1 MIVMTVVL
9 VEWDREPTRFLDKS
23 ISFFMIIYF
32 ESCLYFDKR
41 NNFQAIQILLE
52 ENKIK
57 RVRFVCPIRKRASS
71 PSPLKKSIR
80 QVNRKE
86 NNVTNNCYTQ
96 YLIYKATVCITQQVS
111 KSTISINSS
120 VTFSLTHAF
129 FMLSFIPLY
138 FHYAHTVHL
147 HFSYFSSDVRLRR
160 I

>member
-1 MIVMTVVL
+1 MTVVL

-80 QVNRKE
+80 QVYKKE
-86 NNVTNNCYTQ
+86 NNLTNNCYTQ
-96 YLIYKATVCITQQVS
+96 YLIYKATVCITQQVTLQFP
-111 KSTISINSS
+111 STRQSLLVWLMHFSCYRLYLY
-120 VTFSLTHAF
+120 TFT
-129 FMLSFIPLY
+129 M
-138 FHYAHTVHL
+138 HTVHL
-147 HFSYFSSDVRLRR
+147 HFSYFSSEVRLRL